1 MLSDNN
7 RNEHRKGQGGLEP
20 AGALRT
26 SIRDAREGEKE
37 REREV
42 ERNLAY
48 LAYVAYVAYSAYLAH
63 LACLAYL
70 AYSAYLAYLAYLA
83 LANLAYLAYLA
94 NSASGYL
101 CVLLTNSTRIVHRCL
116 ARGTC

>member
-37 REREV
+37 RERERGRA
-42 ERNLAY
+42 E
-48 LAYVAYVAYSAYLAH
+48 H
-63 LACLAYL
+63 LTLGVP
-70 AYSAYLAYLAYLA
+70 
-83 LANLAYLAYLA
+83 NPW
-94 NSASGYL
+94 
-101 CVLLTNSTRIVHRCL
+101 
-116 ARGTC
+116 GT

>member
-37 REREV
+37 RERGRAELSLLSLRSLCSLLSLLSSLSLLSLLSLLGLLSLLSV
-42 ERNLAY
+42 LSFSLLMRASDEQHTHCPQVPRAR
-48 LAYVAYVAYSAYLAH
+48 H
-63 LACLAYL
+63 L
-70 AYSAYLAYLAYLA
+70 
-83 LANLAYLAYLA
+83 
-94 NSASGYL
+94 
-101 CVLLTNSTRIVHRCL
+101 
-116 ARGTC
+116 

>member
-37 REREV
+37 RERE
-42 ERNLAY
+42 R
-48 LAYVAYVAYSAYLAH
+48 
-63 LACLAYL
+63 
-70 AYSAYLAYLAYLA
+70 
-83 LANLAYLAYLA
+83 
-94 NSASGYL
+94 
-101 CVLLTNSTRIVHRCL
+101 
-116 ARGTC
+116 

>member
-37 REREV
+37 RERERRENDKEKGKWEVV
-42 ERNLAY
+42 ERD
-48 LAYVAYVAYSAYLAH
+48 V
-63 LACLAYL
+63 
-70 AYSAYLAYLAYLA
+70 
-83 LANLAYLAYLA
+83 
-94 NSASGYL
+94 
-101 CVLLTNSTRIVHRCL
+101 
-116 ARGTC
+116 RGKVGSSIEMLE

>member
-1 MLSDNN
+1 MTTIVTSTGRGREVLSQQAHCA
-7 RNEHRKGQGGLEP
+7 RAYGMQE
-20 AGALRT
+20 
-26 SIRDAREGEKE
+26 REGK

-42 ERNLAY
+42 GRNLAY

-83 LANLAYLAYLA
+83 LANLAYFAYLA
-94 NSASGYL
+94 NSASAYL
-101 CVLLTNSTRIVHRCL
+101 CVLLTNSTMIR
-116 ARGTC
+116 